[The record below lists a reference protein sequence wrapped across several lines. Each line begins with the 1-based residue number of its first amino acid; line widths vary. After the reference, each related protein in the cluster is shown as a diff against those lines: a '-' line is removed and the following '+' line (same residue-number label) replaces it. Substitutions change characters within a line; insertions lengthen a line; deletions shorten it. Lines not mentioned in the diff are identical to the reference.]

1 MRGNV
6 PSEGERVPLEIGN
19 FRAGDEDVL
28 SSPSGCF
35 VLLDLNLYHVGRVLD
50 HLGDVRP
57 VTRANLPED
66 ALPDPDDTA
75 DKPVALP

>member
-1 MRGNV
+1 
-6 PSEGERVPLEIGN
+6 VPLEIGN
-19 FRAGDEDVL
+19 FGAGDEDVL

-57 VTRANLPED
+57 VTRANLTED
-66 ALPDPDDTA
+66 PLPDPDDTT
-75 DKPVALP
+75 DKPIALP